1 MTTSTT
7 APADSDITGD
17 GAPNGAALAVPSILK
32 ARLKKVFSS
41 PPVLLA
47 VVIGCILIL
56 VTLFAPWVATAD
68 PVQMDPSARLK
79 GSSADYWLG
88 TDAFGRDLFSRIVY
102 GGRISLTIG
111 LGVALASVAIGLL
124 LGVIA
129 GYFRWIGG
137 LIMRVM
143 DGLMAIPNILL
154 AIALVALSGASLT
167 TVLLAITLPEI
178 PRVVRLVRSVI
189 LSVRQEPYV
198 EAALSMGT
206 SVPKIMIRHMMP
218 SCVAPLIVQ
227 GTYIFASAMIT
238 ESILSFLGAGIPPE
252 IPSWGNIMAESR
264 SYFQLKPWLILY
276 PGIMLSLAVLSI
288 NILGDAFRDAFD
300 PKLTGRN

>member
-1 MTTSTT
+1 MTTRSTASEDAT
-7 APADSDITGD
+7 LSADQTLGD
-17 GAPNGAALAVPSILK
+17 AELKAPSILK
-32 ARLKKVFSS
+32 SRLRQVFSS

-47 VVIGCILIL
+47 MIIGCILIL
-56 VTLFAPWVATAD
+56 VSIFAPWIATAD
-68 PVQMDPSARLK
+68 PVQMDPSARLR
-79 GSSADYWLG
+79 GSSLDYWLG
-88 TDAFGRDLFSRIVY
+88 TDAFGRDLYSRIVY

-111 LGVALASVAIGLL
+111 FGAAVASVAIGLV

-129 GYFRWIGG
+129 GYFQWIGG
-137 LIMRVM
+137 FIMRVM

-167 TVLLAITLPEI
+167 TVLLAITVPEI

-206 SVPKIMIRHMMP
+206 SIPKIMVRHMMP
-218 SCVAPLIVQ
+218 NCVAPLIVQ

-238 ESILSFLGAGIPPE
+238 EAILSFLGAGIPPE
-252 IPSWGNIMAESR
+252 IPSWGNIIAESR

-300 PKLTGRN
+300 PKLAGRN

>member
-1 MTTSTT
+1 MTTSFS
-7 APADSDITGD
+7 ALDDKSL
-17 GAPNGAALAVPSILK
+17 NGEEPLDKGESKAPSILK

-47 VVIGCILIL
+47 VFIGCALIL

-79 GSSADYWLG
+79 GSSTDYWLG
-88 TDAFGRDLFSRIVY
+88 TDAFGRDLYSRIVY

-111 LGVALASVAIGLL
+111 FGAAVASVAIGML

-129 GYFRWIGG
+129 GYFRWAGG
-137 LIMRVM
+137 LIMRAM

-206 SVPKIMIRHMMP
+206 SVPKIMVRHMMP
-218 SCVAPLIVQ
+218 NCVAPLIVQ

-238 ESILSFLGAGIPPE
+238 EAILSFLGAGIPPE
-252 IPSWGNIMAESR
+252 IPSWGNIIAESR